1 MSLLLIVNVYF
12 LTDDSTTSS
21 KDNHNDTLGEL
32 DDVNCHPILDDPSHP
47 LLDGVNCHPILDDSS
62 YPVLDGVNC
71 HPILDDSSHPLL
83 DGVNWSPNEPKKLVI
98 SFSITL
104 NRVLLPAA

>member
-1 MSLLLIVNVYF
+1 MPSRRLRRLDEPVAYSQCLF
-12 LTDDSTTSS
+12 SDDSTTSS

-62 YPVLDGVNC
+62 
-71 HPILDDSSHPLL
+71 HPLL
-83 DGVNWSPNEPKKLVI
+83 DGVNWPPNEPKKLVI

>member
-32 DDVNCHPILDDPSHP
+32 DDVNCHPILDD
-47 LLDGVNCHPILDDSS
+47 
-62 YPVLDGVNC
+62 
-71 HPILDDSSHPLL
+71 SSHPLL
-83 DGVNWSPNEPKKLVI
+83 DGVNWPPNEPKKLVI